1 MYITDGADLD
11 MEDSDDELPS
21 MKFPLDNIQKQTT
34 GTTECRN
41 ATGKELDWS
50 V

>member
-21 MKFPLDNIQKQTT
+21 MKFLLDDVPETNHWHHRMYK
-34 GTTECRN
+34 CHR
-41 ATGKELDWS
+41 
-50 V
+50 